1 MCFCRAALKSG
12 RTCDQDD
19 DVSETVAHFSE
30 ESWTGAITGA
40 GLAANPGA
48 RFALDSPIGIAT
60 KQIDEMKA

>member
-1 MCFCRAALKSG
+1 M
-12 RTCDQDD
+12 
-19 DVSETVAHFSE
+19 SETVAHFSE